1 MAVRRRVRIMV
12 TMAAALGL
20 TVGVSGCGAETG
32 ADSKTITLTVV
43 ATNYGDSVHKNS
55 LGYWDRVGLAFQS
68 SHPGIRVVA
77 KVYPADTVDA
87 KVAELVKQG
96 KAPDIVQTD
105 SYAEYAA
112 KGMLYSA
119 DELLSIPVQAG
130 FVQSL
135 AEAGEVRNAQYGLP
149 FTASTR
155 LLYYNKDLFQQAG
168 LEPPTTWQ
176 ELLVDARVLKARG
189 VKYPIAVPLGPE
201 EAEAETLMWLLAGE
215 GGYTDDAGAY
225 DFTSDA
231 NVSTLKWIKS
241 NLVDTGLTGPVAPGK
256 LNRGAALEAFVDGE
270 AAMVNAP
277 LSLMRQ
283 IEDSTLN
290 VPYGTVPLPSRTGK
304 AVPTMGTADWTIAFK
319 QGGHREQIG
328 QFLDFL
334 YGDKYVTEQA
344 AEYQLLPVTT
354 SATDAM
360 RADKHYRSLWNG
372 LDTLDNM
379 DLYPLSE
386 TNWSRVST
394 AIRTKIGTS
403 VAPGGDP
410 EAVLTSIAKAAR

>member
-1 MAVRRRVRIMV
+1 MAVPRRARIMV

-20 TVGVSGCGAETG
+20 TVGVSGCGADTA
-32 ADSKTITLTVV
+32 ADAGSITLTVV

-68 SHPGIRVVA
+68 THPGIRVVT

-87 KVAELVKQG
+87 KVAELVKRG
-96 KAPDIVQTD
+96 KAPDIVQTG
-105 SYAEYAA
+105 SYAEYAS
-112 KGMLYSA
+112 KGLLYSA

-130 FVQSL
+130 FVPSL
-135 AEAGEVRNAQYGLP
+135 AQAGEAQNAQYGLP

-168 LEPPTTWQ
+168 LKPPTTWQ
-176 ELLVDARVLKARG
+176 ELLVAARVLKAQG

-215 GGYTDDAGAY
+215 GGYTDDAGSY
-225 DFTSDA
+225 DFTADA
-231 NVSTLKWIKS
+231 NVSTLNWLKS
-241 NLVDTGLTGPVAPGK
+241 NLVAEGLTGPVAPGK
-256 LNRGAALEAFVDGE
+256 LNGSQALKAFVDGD

-304 AVPTMGTADWTIAFK
+304 TVPTMGTADWTIAFK
-319 QGGHREQIG
+319 QRGHREQIG

-344 AEYQLLPVTT
+344 AEYQLLPVTVT
-354 SATDAM
+354 ASNAM
-360 RADKHYRSLWNG
+360 RADKRYRSLWNG
-372 LDTLDNM
+372 LDTLTNM
-379 DLYPLSE
+379 DLYPLSD
-386 TNWSRVST
+386 TNWARVAT
-394 AIRTKIGTS
+394 AIRSKIGAS
-403 VAPGGDP
+403 VKPGGDP
-410 EAVLTSIAKAAR
+410 EAVLASIAKAAR

>member
-1 MAVRRRVRIMV
+1 MTVHRRARILL
-12 TMAAALGL
+12 TMTAALGL
-20 TVGVSGCGAETG
+20 TAGVSGCGAETG
-32 ADSKTITLTVV
+32 ADAHTVTLTVV

-55 LGYWDRVGLAFQS
+55 LGYWDRVGLAFQT
-68 SHPGIRVVA
+68 SHPGVRVVA

-96 KAPDIVQTD
+96 RAPDVVQTD
-105 SYAEYAA
+105 SFAEYAA
-112 KGMLYSA
+112 KGLLYSA
-119 DELLSIPVQAG
+119 DELLSIPVQGA

-135 AEAGEVRNAQYGLP
+135 AEAGKVGGTQYGLP

-155 LLYYNKDLFQQAG
+155 LLYYNKDLFRQAG

-176 ELLVDARVLKARG
+176 ELLVDARVLRAQG
-189 VKYPIAVPLGPE
+189 VKYPIALPLGPE
-201 EAEAETLMWLLAGE
+201 EAEAETLGWLLAGE
-215 GGYTDDAGAY
+215 GGYTDSTGGY

-231 NVSTLKWIKS
+231 NVSTLTWLKS
-241 NLVDTGLTGPVAPGK
+241 RLVEAGLTGPVAPAE
-256 LNRGAALEAFVDGE
+256 LNRDAALEAFLDGE
-270 AAMVNAP
+270 AGMVNAP

-283 IEDSTLN
+283 IEDSSLN

-304 AVPTMGTADWTIAFK
+304 EVPTMGTADWTIAFK
-319 QGGHREQIG
+319 SAGHREQTG

-344 AEYQLLPVTT
+344 AEYQLLPVTAPV
-354 SATDAM
+354 SSAM
-360 RADKHYRSLWNG
+360 RADKQYRTLWNG
-372 LDTLDNM
+372 LDALGNM

-386 TNWSRVST
+386 TSWSRVSA
-394 AIRTKIGTS
+394 AIRSKIGTA

-410 EAVLTSIAKAAR
+410 GRVLASIAQTGG